1 MHFLI
6 LLFIIIIIPIGS
18 IMPALRFFVFFE
30 LTLHLLPQ
38 LFFYAIL
45 QPQLEGKQHYHL
57 FIKIYYH
64 AIPIHNHFFINL
76 LLSTLLHINIY
87 KCSSMQLHV

>member
-18 IMPALRFFVFFE
+18 IMPALRFFVFE

-64 AIPIHNHFFINL
+64 PIPIII
-76 LLSTLLHINIY
+76 SSSIYYCQPYTLTY
-87 KCSSMQLHV
+87 T